1 MLATLQIM
9 LQLAPFLLKN
19 LNSIIIGFNTL
30 LGLIVFLRMMKHTRA
45 ELGTAPK
52 YTPWQKLGN
61 LMSGT
66 VYSAIVACAVM
77 FVFALISSMVAINAL
92 HYIHFR
98 RPDLSNFF
106 QLIALFQ
113 FPSFLPLVLLFMAV
127 FAIFY
132 SLFEYTLM
140 ARDSSDA
147 PMEIQRWIEKTFIDR
162 FRAPWSWFM
171 AIIVFFVVVLLTPI
185 ITSFFSVQYWG
196 YLPPNAL
203 KWIIVVVFLLWIM
216 MGPIFFLSYY
226 SQIGIAQAFFRG
238 KKSNL
243 KKNKKTAF
251 FYYIA
256 ILGILTTV
264 YSFFKILILIL
275 TDSLDGASNP
285 LEAQGAFWPVVM
297 EFIRTNSDLFTQEQ
311 IDTFLAFFA
320 ILPTS
325 FSMFIITTCI
335 FGLLGFYA
343 KFLSKEPLN
352 TPKMVLFA
360 AYIITGI
367 AFTIFINAI
376 VNFPYAFPTQFL
388 NSIGFPLDT
397 RDLVDQK
404 ILLRIFAVPLLVE
417 KSINLIFLINFL
429 FRKKTLR
436 DQVEKSILNQAIMS
450 EDLQVFG
457 KYLTH
462 KDTRIR
468 TLLVDHLL
476 DYIRLQPR
484 MTPGV
489 KTQISKIFAQFLF
502 DPDESIQQKLLH
514 SLNLI
519 LENIEVE
526 TQYAIAQRLLEE
538 NSSSSIKLS
547 FQVLYHMLEQH
558 SNDPDEHSNLI
569 FHLPEY
575 VLRSGTPE
583 IQSNLMNFMN
593 KLKRKNLPETQNFIF
608 YLLQTKNRFNLL
620 FAYNFIAQFPNIMK
634 DQTLSLVPIME
645 NHLKQMDIELATG
658 CFHTFVRIAV
668 NEVSLIPKVMAEFN
682 NLTLKEYPII
692 REKIGALV
700 QFNLAQPEWFS
711 QFFAYLKI
719 YLEDPNT
726 QIVADSTVALGIM
739 ATPISLE
746 SFFSEIY
753 PYFSKLIQSGNLL
766 VKKAVISSLI
776 VIAQTRKDIY
786 KDERFQRLFTLLIVD
801 PHPDIRHQTYRF
813 FIQGD
818 PKYIL
823 MDIAVLLKTPLELS
837 IRIDLLNVLSQISS
851 EIIPYVDDLSLYDIL
866 TTQPI
871 GEMHNLNYIALEKI
885 HELQQDKSTIFGFNS
900 FNQTFSLYD
909 AVVALLYEITYD
921 IPEKYDLLL
930 NFTRQYQ
937 KYEGDLSLAKKLEF
951 YCKIVF
957 DELSL
962 TRIFG
967 INYSLADLITMIQS
981 DFVSIQS
988 HGAGVL
994 LEYLPQIY
1002 KKNTDYHREI
1012 FEIYASIYVQVSKKN
1027 LPITIKS
1034 RGDLLLGMVQIIVD
1048 NQDLYFT
1055 KMNFSL
1061 LPKRKEIMKNPF
1073 KYTVSPFILNCM
1085 GINDAQMQR
1094 NLLHSMNLL
1103 VDNLTEKQFV
1113 RDFLINTLQKTS
1125 NPNMKIS
1132 AMKSFTALPIIIEE
1146 QRNINIFLSQLK
1158 SKQAGVKAQTIESLG
1173 FIVRAFPTIPIKGKG
1188 KNANLV
1194 RKILYKGFYDQYSIS
1209 ADISIRTT
1217 IIHQLQ
1223 TIILIQPN
1231 FTVSLKILEQLSRE
1245 QDEKLAFDSIQ
1256 LFFNYIDFTQ
1266 KSLGEK
1272 LIVLHRYSNSPHH
1285 SVQKAIAEKISE
1297 TWAQKIQIS
1306 ALFPIIINLTTS
1318 QFQDIRSMVFE
1329 AIFEIFVGHPKVMA
1343 SFCQN
1348 LFKLTKDD
1356 NAEVR
1361 SDALEVLYRIAT
1373 TLPINM
1379 EDIQKINQISQKL
1392 ANDPSF
1398 EIRLLIGKNLSLM
1411 IKNFPQYYPAY
1422 VHICINF
1429 LRSNHPE
1436 LIKLTI
1442 IACRKLIASNS
1453 DLNREIYRKGAKIF
1467 KKTQNPLL
1475 ETLLTDIK
1483 GALS

>member
-1 MLATLQIM
+1 MLATM
-9 LQLAPFLLKN
+9 QLILSFSDFLFNN
-19 LNSIIIGFNTL
+19 LNSIIIAFNTL
-30 LGLIVFLRMMKHTRA
+30 IGLIVFIRMMKHTRA
-45 ELGTAPK
+45 ELRTAPK
-52 YTPWQKLGN
+52 YTLWHKFGN
-61 LMSGT
+61 FMSGT
-66 VYSAIVACAVM
+66 AYSFIVACTVM
-77 FVFALISSMVAINAL
+77 FVFALISSMIAINAL

-113 FPSFLPLVLLFMAV
+113 FPAFLPLILVFMAF
-127 FAIFY
+127 FAVSY
-132 SLFEYTLM
+132 SIFEYTLM
-140 ARDSSDA
+140 AKDSADA

-162 FRAPWSWFM
+162 FRAPWSWLM
-171 AIIVFFVVVLLTPI
+171 AIIVFFVVVLLAPI
-185 ITSFFSVQYWG
+185 ITSFLSVQYWG

-256 ILGILTTV
+256 MLGIITTV
-264 YSFFKILILIL
+264 YSFFKILILLL
-275 TDSLDGASNP
+275 TDNLDGATNP

-297 EFIRTNSDLFTQEQ
+297 EFIRTNSDLFTQVQ
-311 IDTFLAFFA
+311 VDNFLAFFA
-320 ILPTS
+320 ILPTG

-417 KSINLIFLINFL
+417 KSINLIFLFNFL

-436 DQVEKSILNQAIMS
+436 DQVEKSILNQAIIS

-502 DPDESIQQKLLH
+502 DPDESIQQKLLQ

-519 LENIEVE
+519 LENIEVN

-538 NSSSSIKLS
+538 NSSSSIRLS
-547 FQVLYHMLEQH
+547 FQVLNHILDHHISDAEGYNILFAQ
-558 SNDPDEHSNLI
+558 
-569 FHLPEY
+569 LPEY
-575 VLRSGTPE
+575 VRRSGTPE

-593 KLKRKNLPETQNFIF
+593 KLKRKNLSETQNFTF
-608 YLLQTKNRFNLL
+608 TLLQSQNRFNLL

-645 NHLKQMDIELATG
+645 KHLKHMDIELTQH
-658 CFHTFVRIAV
+658 CFHAMVRIAV
-668 NEVSLIPKVMAEFN
+668 NETSLIPKVMAEFN

-719 YLEDPNT
+719 YLDDPNS
-726 QIVADSTVALGIM
+726 QIVADATVALGIM
-739 ATPISLE
+739 TTPISLE

-753 PYFSKLIQSGNLL
+753 PYFSKLIHSEDSGNLL

-818 PKYIL
+818 PKFIM

-851 EIIPYVDDLSLYDIL
+851 EIIPYVDDLNLYDIL
-866 TTQPI
+866 TNQPV
-871 GEMHNLNYIALEKI
+871 GEMQNQNYIALEKI
-885 HELQQDKSTIFGFNS
+885 HELQKDKSTIFGFNS

-921 IPEKYDLLL
+921 IPDKYETLL

-951 YCKIVF
+951 YCKIVL

-967 INYSLADLITMIQS
+967 INYSLADLITMIQN

-988 HGAGVL
+988 HGAEVV

-1002 KKNTDYHREI
+1002 QKNTDYHKEI
-1012 FEIYASIYVQVSKKN
+1012 FEIYASIFVQINKKN

-1034 RGDLLLGMVQIIVD
+1034 RGQLLLGMVQIIVD
-1048 NQDLYFT
+1048 NQDIYFT

-1061 LPKRKEIMKNPF
+1061 LPKRKEITKNPF
-1073 KYTVSPFILNCM
+1073 AYTVSPYILNCM

-1103 VDNLTEKQFV
+1103 VENLTEKQFV
-1113 RDFLINTLQKTS
+1113 RDFLINALQKTS

-1146 QRNINIFLSQLK
+1146 KRNIHVFLSQLK
-1158 SKQAGVKAQTIESLG
+1158 SKQIGVKAQAIESLG
-1173 FIVRAFPTIPIKGKG
+1173 FIVRAFPTIPIGGKD
-1188 KNANLV
+1188 KNANLI
-1194 RKILYKGFYDQYSIS
+1194 RKILYKGFYDQYSTS
-1209 ADISIRTT
+1209 ADISIRRT
-1217 IIHQLQ
+1217 IIYL
-1223 TIILIQPN
+1223 
-1231 FTVSLKILEQLSRE
+1231 
-1245 QDEKLAFDSIQ
+1245 
-1256 LFFNYIDFTQ
+1256 
-1266 KSLGEK
+1266 
-1272 LIVLHRYSNSPHH
+1272 
-1285 SVQKAIAEKISE
+1285 
-1297 TWAQKIQIS
+1297 
-1306 ALFPIIINLTTS
+1306 
-1318 QFQDIRSMVFE
+1318 M
-1329 AIFEIFVGHPKVMA
+1329 
-1343 SFCQN
+1343 
-1348 LFKLTKDD
+1348 
-1356 NAEVR
+1356 
-1361 SDALEVLYRIAT
+1361 
-1373 TLPINM
+1373 
-1379 EDIQKINQISQKL
+1379 
-1392 ANDPSF
+1392 
-1398 EIRLLIGKNLSLM
+1398 KN
-1411 IKNFPQYYPAY
+1411 
-1422 VHICINF
+1422 
-1429 LRSNHPE
+1429 
-1436 LIKLTI
+1436 
-1442 IACRKLIASNS
+1442 
-1453 DLNREIYRKGAKIF
+1453 
-1467 KKTQNPLL
+1467 
-1475 ETLLTDIK
+1475 
-1483 GALS
+1483 